1 MRAAGSEL
9 CHLRNALVTGSC
21 NKWLCMQALTIGP
34 EVAGH
39 FAEAMTVLCRLE
51 ADPVD
56 PATLVGA
63 DLPRVDRLMEVL
75 TP

>member
-1 MRAAGSEL
+1 
-9 CHLRNALVTGSC
+9 
-21 NKWLCMQALTIGP
+21 MQALTIGP

-39 FAEAMTVLCRLE
+39 FAEAMTVLCRRE
-51 ADPVD
+51 ANPLD
-56 PATLVGA
+56 PATFVGA